1 MNAMIDGTRRGLTRE
16 AILLPRRS
24 GPRSGGGSADSLR
37 ENSSVMGGWALALPR
52 CFVPLGH
59 RLPL

>member
-1 MNAMIDGTRRGLTRE
+1 MNAMIDGTRRGLERN
-16 AILLPRRS
+16 AIQFPRRN

-37 ENSSVMGGWALALPR
+37 GNSNVMGGWALALPR

-59 RLPL
+59 ILPL